1 MEYHIYNIPLFVM
14 GESPEVSLPDFCTE
28 AEETIPQRLLCN
40 VDVVYVGDLRELN
53 GRNATYANGAIYMT
67 NTEPT
72 TEDMLE
78 NFIHEVAHSLEHNF
92 ASEVYTDDLIKEFKG
107 KRSRLYHILKSHG
120 YEVSPIAF
128 GFTEYSAKFDQFLS
142 DTVGYPTLL
151 TLTMGLFASP
161 YAATSIQE
169 YFANGFEKYYLGLG
183 RRVKEVSPT
192 LYTII
197 TNLNTESDNA

>member
-1 MEYHIYNIPLFVM
+1 MEYHIYNIPLFVI
-14 GESPEVSLPDFCTE
+14 GDPPEVSLPDFCTE
-28 AEETIPQRLLCN
+28 AEETIPQSLLCN

-53 GRNATYANGAIYMT
+53 GRNATYANAAIYMT
-67 NTEPT
+67 NKEPT

-120 YEVSPIAF
+120 YDVSPIAF
-128 GFTEYSAKFDQFLS
+128 GFTEYSEKFDQFLS

-169 YFANGFEKYYLGLG
+169 YFANGFEKYFLEHPWDL
-183 RRVKEVSPT
+183 KKVSPV
-192 LYTII
+192 LF
-197 TNLNTESDNA
+197 DKMRG

>member
-1 MEYHIYNIPLFVM
+1 MEYHIYNIPLFVI
-14 GESPEVSLPDFCTE
+14 GEPPEVSLPDFCTE
-28 AEETIPQRLLCN
+28 AEEIIPQRLLCN

-53 GRNATYANGAIYMT
+53 GRNATYANAAIYMT
-67 NTEPT
+67 NKEPT

-120 YEVSPIAF
+120 YKVSPIAF

-169 YFANGFEKYYLGLG
+169 YFANGFEKYFLEDPWDL
-183 RRVKEVSPT
+183 KKVSPV
-192 LYTII
+192 LYDKIEGI
-197 TNLNTESDNA
+197 TNV

>member
-1 MEYHIYNIPLFVM
+1 M
-14 GESPEVSLPDFCTE
+14 GEPPEVSLPDFCTE
-28 AEETIPQRLLCN
+28 AEETIPQSLLCN

-67 NTEPT
+67 NKEPT

-92 ASEVYTDDLIKEFKG
+92 ASKIYTDDLIKEFKG
-107 KRSRLYHILKSHG
+107 KRSRLFHILKSHG
-120 YEVSPIAF
+120 YDVSPVAF
-128 GFTEYSAKFDQFLS
+128 GFTEYSEKFDQFLS

-169 YFANGFEKYYLGLG
+169 YFANGFEKYFLEHPWDL
-183 RRVKEVSPT
+183 KKVSPV
-192 LYTII
+192 LFDKIEGII
-197 TNLNTESDNA
+197 NA

>member
-1 MEYHIYNIPLFVM
+1 MEYYIYNIPLFVI
-14 GESPEVSLPDFCTE
+14 GGSPEVSLPDFCTE
-28 AEETIPQRLLCN
+28 AEETIPQPLLCN

-67 NTEPT
+67 NTELT

-92 ASEVYTDDLIKEFKG
+92 ASEVYTDDLVKEFKG
-107 KRSRLYHILKSHG
+107 KRTRLFHILKSHG
-120 YEVSPIAF
+120 YDVSPIAF
-128 GFTEYSAKFDQFLS
+128 GFTEYNANFDKFLS

-169 YFANGFEKYYLGLG
+169 YFANGFEKYFLEDPWDL
-183 RRVKEVSPT
+183 KKVSPV
-192 LYTII
+192 LYDKIEGI
-197 TNLNTESDNA
+197 TNV

>member
-1 MEYHIYNIPLFVM
+1 
-14 GESPEVSLPDFCTE
+14 
-28 AEETIPQRLLCN
+28 
-40 VDVVYVGDLRELN
+40 
-53 GRNATYANGAIYMT
+53 
-67 NTEPT
+67 
-72 TEDMLE
+72 MLE

-128 GFTEYSAKFDQFLS
+128 GFTEYNAKFDQFLS

-169 YFANGFEKYYLGLG
+169 YFANGFEKYFLEDPWDL
-183 RRVKEVSPT
+183 KKVSPV
-192 LYTII
+192 LYDKIEGI
-197 TNLNTESDNA
+197 TNV

>member
-1 MEYHIYNIPLFVM
+1 MEYHIYNIPLFLI
-14 GESPEVSLPDFCTE
+14 GEAPEVSLPDFCTL

-53 GRNATYANGAIYMT
+53 GRNATYANAAIYMT
-67 NTEPT
+67 NKEPT

-78 NFIHEVAHSLEHNF
+78 NFIHEVAHSLERNF

-120 YEVSPIAF
+120 YDVSPIAF
-128 GFTEYSAKFDQFLS
+128 GFTEYSAKFDHFLS

-169 YFANGFEKYYLGLG
+169 YFANGFEKYYLKDPWDL
-183 RRVKEVSPT
+183 KKVSPV
-192 LYTII
+192 LFDKIEGII
-197 TNLNTESDNA
+197 NA

>member
-1 MEYHIYNIPLFVM
+1 MEYHIYNIPLFVI
-14 GESPEVSLPDFCTE
+14 GDPPEVSLPDFCTE

-40 VDVVYVGDLRELN
+40 VYVVYIGDLRELN
-53 GRNATYANGAIYMT
+53 GRNATYANAAIYMT
-67 NTEPT
+67 NKEPT

-120 YEVSPIAF
+120 YDVSPIAF
-128 GFTEYSAKFDQFLS
+128 GFTEYSEKFDQFLS

-169 YFANGFEKYYLGLG
+169 YFANGFEKYFLEHPWDL
-183 RRVKEVSPT
+183 KKVSPV
-192 LYTII
+192 LFDKIEGII
-197 TNLNTESDNA
+197 NA